1 MHDLGQYWPPLA
13 DWDKVRI
20 ERHGL
25 TVRPVP
31 GLSRHLV
38 SGALSAFADLA
49 GLYGEG
55 VGALGLA
62 MGERYMVRLAR
73 DRMLVVGLEGELAT
87 GGWHE
92 AGFAVTDVSAAFQ
105 AFEIE
110 GALSSGLLAEA
121 TAIDP
126 AHPGPSAS
134 VVFAGMLV
142 ILHAHGEADRL
153 LLHVERSQANALW
166 SWLEDWAASRGPAA

>member
-1 MHDLGQYWPPLA
+1 MHDLGQYWPPIA

-20 ERHGL
+20 ARHGL

-38 SGALSAFADLA
+38 SGALSAFAGLA
-49 GLYGEG
+49 GLDGEG

-62 MGERYMVRLAR
+62 MGQRYMVRLAR
-73 DRMLVVGLEGELAT
+73 DRLLAVGLAGELAAS
-87 GGWHE
+87 GWHE

-110 GALSSGLLAEA
+110 GALPSGLLAEA

-126 AHPGPSAS
+126 AHPGPSAA
-134 VVFAGMLV
+134 VVFAGMPV
-142 ILHAHGEADRL
+142 ILHAHGAADRL
-153 LLHVERSQANALW
+153 LLHIEQSQANALW
-166 SWLEDWAASRGPAA
+166 SWLKDWAASRGPAA